1 MVMLCSF
8 LYCSVCFSVNL
19 FVYSELWW
27 KISEEPLLL
36 VCCLCPGS
44 MNGGFGLLDVTMAAI
59 QVCVT
64 LLMGSPICKLQ
75 LKPTL
80 KYFVNKSSRT

>member
-27 KISEEPLLL
+27 KISKGPLLL

-44 MNGGFGLLDVTMAAI
+44 MNGGFGLLDKTVAVHPSVHNTSNGLAHM
-59 QVCVT
+59 
-64 LLMGSPICKLQ
+64 
-75 LKPTL
+75 
-80 KYFVNKSSRT
+80 